1 MTFSQVERLVGPLPL
16 EARVSESWWTSG
28 AAAQAIAAGGWRIQS
43 VDMANERISLGRSE
57 TAPIG
62 ASVGPVSGGMV
73 SVGNLPDESAVM
85 ATDAANAQTAAK
97 RTSRFQS
104 YIAGLNVPLV
114 VVLLFLCVVL
124 GAIGFGLRPGT
135 DRPPPVPNDRI
146 QLNVYEQASQNGP
159 KIAPSKL
166 NVDEILMRQAPGVVE
181 LQIDLFGSFAQ
192 NGQVTWRLLTGISQ
206 SQPRACPDLTHYLG
220 ANGNPLTFT
229 NGGVSIDGRF
239 ATSAVMS
246 NFEGRPSSR
255 TAANVLGLEGH
266 PPAVTPAKMQ
276 GLGEVNLCWTHGAPL
291 AFSGEYASASIPTV
305 SVGTLTTSAV
315 RYEVTRSLYF
325 VNKTQSAQ
333 PVTAQ
338 YSLQAGTLPSST
350 DPIGWH
356 WSADNGA
363 PIQLVALNIPESQHE
378 TYLGFLS
385 GVLFGVAGGALVTLF
400 QEVLDPLRGRRKTRR
415 SEEKA
420 S

>member
-1 MTFSQVERLVGPLPL
+1 M
-16 EARVSESWWTSG
+16 
-28 AAAQAIAAGGWRIQS
+28 S
-43 VDMANERISLGRSE
+43 VD
-57 TAPIG
+57 
-62 ASVGPVSGGMV
+62 
-73 SVGNLPDESAVM
+73 NLPDESATM
-85 ATDAANAQTAAK
+85 ATDAAHAHIPIATK

-104 YIAGLNVPLV
+104 YAAGLNVPLV
-114 VVLLFLCVVL
+114 VVLLVLCVVF
-124 GAIGFGLRPGT
+124 GAVGFGLRPGT
-135 DRPPPVPNDRI
+135 DRPPAVPNDRI
-146 QLNVYEQASQNGP
+146 QLYVYEQASQNGP
-159 KIAPSKL
+159 RISPSRV
-166 NVDEILMRQAPGVVE
+166 NVDEILMQQAPGVVE

-192 NGQVTWRLLTGISQ
+192 NGQVTWVLLTGISQ
-206 SQPRACPDLTHYLG
+206 SQPRPCPDLTHYLG
-220 ANGNPLTFT
+220 TAYGNPLTFT
-229 NGGVSIDGRF
+229 NGGLSIDGRL

-246 NFEGRPSSR
+246 NFEGRASSR

-266 PPAVTPAKMQ
+266 PPAVTPARMQ
-276 GLGEVNLCWTHGAPL
+276 ALGEVNLCWTHGAPL

-305 SVGTLTTSAV
+305 SVGTLASSAAPF
-315 RYEVTRSLYF
+315 EVTRSLYF